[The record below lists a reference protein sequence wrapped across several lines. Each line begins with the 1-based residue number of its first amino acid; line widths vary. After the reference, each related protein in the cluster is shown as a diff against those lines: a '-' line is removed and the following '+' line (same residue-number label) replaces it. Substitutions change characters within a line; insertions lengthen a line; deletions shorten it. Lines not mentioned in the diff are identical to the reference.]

1 MCVITSVCVPG
12 DRCDFAGRY
21 ILPALLEA
29 FHEDLDENKNN
40 ENLR

>member
-1 MCVITSVCVPG
+1 VCVCVPG

-29 FHEDLDENKNN
+29 FHEDLDEKKNKA